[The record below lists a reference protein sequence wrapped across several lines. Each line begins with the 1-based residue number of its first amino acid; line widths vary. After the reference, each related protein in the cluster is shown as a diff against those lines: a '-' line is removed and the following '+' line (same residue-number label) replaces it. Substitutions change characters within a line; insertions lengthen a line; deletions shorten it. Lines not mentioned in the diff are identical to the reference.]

1 MSSFS
6 VTSKK
11 TYGTVQMVFTVN
23 SIFWWN
29 LQNRYIDRWFGKA
42 DIKKDECFEF
52 FAERVGC
59 YPYHYD
65 KNFKEHKEKDVVEN
79 AWKKLQQN

>member
-1 MSSFS
+1 MAKQILKKMS
-6 VTSKK
+6 VLNNLRRKE
-11 TYGTVQMVFTVN
+11 N
-23 SIFWWN
+23 S
-29 LQNRYIDRWFGKA
+29 LTLRED
-42 DIKKDECFEF
+42 EF

-59 YPYHYD
+59 YPYHYH

>member
-1 MSSFS
+1 MS
-6 VTSKK
+6 VLNNLRRKE
-11 TYGTVQMVFTVN
+11 N
-23 SIFWWN
+23 S
-29 LQNRYIDRWFGKA
+29 LTLRED
-42 DIKKDECFEF
+42 EF

>member
-42 DIKKDECFEF
+42 DIKKDECFEQ
-52 FAERVGC
+52 
-59 YPYHYD
+59 
-65 KNFKEHKEKDVVEN
+65 FKEKRKFSNSERGWILC
-79 AWKKLQQN
+79 WKGGMLSLSLR